1 MASAFPLV
9 NAGGRIGRIRFLY
22 ISFLIFLLFSI
33 SRGFGPLL
41 GLLGAVVCLVGYAL
55 LTIKRVHD
63 FNQSG
68 WLALLLGLPLI
79 NIALWFIPG
88 TDGENEYGAPT
99 EKNKIGEVALA
110 ILLPLLITGALL
122 YFAVPAYQQYVERA
136 RANAGAYR

>member
-9 NAGGRIGRIRFLY
+9 NAGGRIGRIRFIY

-41 GLLGAVVCLVGYAL
+41 GLLVAVACLVGYAL
-55 LTIKRVHD
+55 LTVKRVHD

-68 WLALLLGLPLI
+68 WLALILGLPLV
-79 NIALWFIPG
+79 NFALWFIPG
-88 TDGENEYGAPT
+88 TDGKNKYGAPT
-99 EKNKIGEVALA
+99 EKTKVGEVALA

-122 YFAVPAYQQYVERA
+122 YFAIPAYQQYVERA
-136 RANAGAYR
+136 EADVAPYR